1 MGLALFNTKVNL
13 GKVTKHQC
21 SRGNTTTPGGLA
33 TNRLS
38 IKHNPLKGSDYL
50 FWTCSNQFRLT

>member
-1 MGLALFNTKVNL
+1 MGLALFNTKVNI
-13 GKVTKHQC
+13 GEVTKPQW

-38 IKHNPLKGSDYL
+38 IKHNPSKSSAYL
-50 FWTCSNQFRLT
+50 FWTCSN